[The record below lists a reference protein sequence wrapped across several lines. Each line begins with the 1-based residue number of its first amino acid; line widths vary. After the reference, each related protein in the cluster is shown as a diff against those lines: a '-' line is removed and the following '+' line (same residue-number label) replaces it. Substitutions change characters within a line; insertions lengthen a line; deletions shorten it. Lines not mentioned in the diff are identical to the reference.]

1 MNPILP
7 TLQLDKSAYT
17 RVQFIY
23 IEKAIPEGETRTHS
37 WNRSLAT
44 NSSELRP
51 VLRERALGIENSCG
65 PKGPNEQPRP
75 QGLLVFQ
82 YGDGMLENE

>member
-23 IEKAIPEGETRTHS
+23 IEKATPEGETRTHS